1 MENNSGSWR
10 LFNGLALHPSSH
22 CLTLVH
28 SSYAGNL
35 KSIRNKSHK
44 DSLKTLIKLDTELDR
59 FEINQM
65 ANSSAY

>member
-1 MENNSGSWR
+1 
-10 LFNGLALHPSSH
+10 
-22 CLTLVH
+22 LVH
-28 SSYAGNL
+28 SSYVGNL

-44 DSLKTLIKLDTELDR
+44 DLVKTLIKLDTELDR